1 MNKPIIAKINDKF
14 ETLLLIIQAGAL
26 IIITIATAVAIERI
40 SQLTALVLIHRDF
53 VDGQTVFSRPT

>member
-26 IIITIATAVAIERI
+26 IIITIATAVAIVAEGY
-40 SQLTALVLIHRDF
+40 DMF
-53 VDGQTVFSRPT
+53 VSKSIGLANLLL